1 MICMDTASAPADSVA
16 GEAVEQLAGFLQR
29 YRRIAVL
36 TGAGVS
42 TASGIPDYRD
52 ADGQWKHARPVMYE
66 DFRGSARVRQ
76 RYWARSLVGW
86 ELFRQALPN
95 AAHAALAALER
106 RDLFEGLITQNVDR
120 LHQQAGHQRVVDLHG
135 RLDRVV
141 CLDCGESSTRE
152 AMQLR
157 LQAANPGFSG
167 TSTGQRPDGDAE
179 VETAAME
186 RFVVPG
192 CLSCGGVLKPDVV
205 FFGQAVPRAWVSEA
219 TQIVAQA
226 QALLVVGSSL
236 MVFSGYRF
244 ARQAAAGHKPL
255 AILGLGR
262 TRADELAT
270 LRIHGDCSEL
280 LSHAHEIIG

>member
-1 MICMDTASAPADSVA
+1 MDSASQSADNTLAADA
-16 GEAVEQLAGFLQR
+16 GQLAGFLR
-29 YRRIAVL
+29 RHRRIAVL

-52 ADGQWKHARPVMYE
+52 AEGQWKHARPVMYA

-86 ELFRQALPN
+86 EYFRRAVPN
-95 AAHAALAALER
+95 VAHAALAALER
-106 RDLFEGLITQNVDR
+106 CDLFEGLITQNVDR

-135 RLDRVV
+135 RLDQVV
-141 CLDCGESSTRE
+141 CLDCGEVTTRE

-157 LQAANPGFSG
+157 LQAANPDFTG

-179 VETAAME
+179 VDTRTIES
-186 RFVVPG
+186 FSVPA

-205 FFGQAVPRAWVSEA
+205 FFGQAVPRDWVSEA
-219 TQIVAQA
+219 TQTVERAD
-226 QALLVVGSSL
+226 ALLIVGSSL

-244 ARQAAAGHKPL
+244 ARQAAARRMPL
-255 AILGLGR
+255 AIVGLGR

-270 LRIHGDCSEL
+270 LRLRGDCGAL
-280 LSHAHEIIG
+280 LSQAHATMT

>member
-1 MICMDTASAPADSVA
+1 MTCMDTALPPADSA
-16 GEAVEQLAGFLQR
+16 RDAAAEQLADFLRQH
-29 YRRIAVL
+29 RRIAVL

-86 ELFRQALPN
+86 EQFRRALPN
-95 AAHAALAALER
+95 TAHMALAALER
-106 RDLFEGLITQNVDR
+106 FNLFEGLITQNVDR
-120 LHQQAGHQRVVDLHG
+120 LHQQAGHRKVIDLHG
-135 RLDRVV
+135 RLDQVL
-141 CLDCGESSTRE
+141 CLDCGEVTGRE
-152 AMQLR
+152 AMQIR
-157 LQAANPGFSG
+157 LQAANPDFSG

-179 VETAAME
+179 VKTDLIEA
-186 RFVVPG
+186 FVVPE
-192 CLSCGGVLKPDVV
+192 CLTCGGVLKPDVV

-219 TQIVAQA
+219 TQTVGQA
-226 QALLVVGSSL
+226 EALLIVGSSL

-244 ARQAAAGHKPL
+244 ARQAAAQEKPL
-255 AILGLGR
+255 AIVGLGR

-270 LRIHGDCSEL
+270 LRVYGDCGEL
-280 LSHAHEIIG
+280 LTHAHSAIA